1 MRDPA
6 TTWHRKPAKI
16 PTTASPT
23 HSNDSF
29 HLSLHCSEL
38 SNFSMRPQQ
47 KALRSAIRP
56 CRNVQITWA
65 NACRCSLL
73 FRLKLDSSLQCSER

>member
-38 SNFSMRPQQ
+38 SNFSLAQ
-47 KALRSAIRP
+47 KA
-56 CRNVQITWA
+56 
-65 NACRCSLL
+65 
-73 FRLKLDSSLQCSER
+73 